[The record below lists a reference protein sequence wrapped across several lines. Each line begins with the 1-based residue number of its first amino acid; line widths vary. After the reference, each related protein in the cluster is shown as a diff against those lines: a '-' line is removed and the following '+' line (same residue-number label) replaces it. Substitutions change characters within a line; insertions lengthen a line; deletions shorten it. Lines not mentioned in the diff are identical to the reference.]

1 MEDTRD
7 SVNQKHL
14 HSILFIG
21 FLILILTIYL
31 KSFPIIIIFFE
42 FIIFTIL
49 QLYLPDYVLY
59 TKQFIELSI
68 STILFIFIF
77 IVFYPY
83 IYENVDVD
91 NHLMIVLFYFN
102 WYYITHLITNMLSGN
117 FNTFSQYQ

>member
-77 IVFYPY
+77 IVFYPH

-102 WYYITHLITNMLSGN
+102 WYYITHLITNMLSGDL
-117 FNTFSQYQ
+117 NTCSQYQ